1 MRRIFGLSSRGQV
14 PSGPA
19 GLQGS
24 FGGPQHRV
32 RPRSMGKL
40 HKAASVGNTAKV
52 QHLLIMGKS
61 GVNDRDKKH
70 RTALHFACTSGHPEV
85 VTLLVDRKC
94 EINACDSEN
103 STPLIKA
110 VQCHQEECVTILLE
124 HGADPNIADVSS
136 NTALHYAVSS
146 ENTSIAAKLLSHH
159 AKTEAKNK
167 DDLTPYLLALKD
179 NKQQVA
185 ELLIKE
191 KANIHAVDKPRRF
204 SNKPCPDDSWHTSD
218 VYDYNFDNKV
228 PQINPTELWPAVQ
241 QSRKHQAKYGIEEPG
256 NKTLLDNSISHSE
269 SNDVVVTLSKTS
281 VNVQSFSQSS
291 FLSPTPDPKVSV
303 SHEDLLPKNHRLQV
317 EIARLRL
324 ERDAIKNQNQVKE
337 KKYLEDTEIEHE
349 KNDDLQKT
357 IKLTEERIF
366 QCNGQLNSLTENT
379 LLNSKL
385 EKEKQI
391 KERPETETESHR
403 SSLGAAG
410 HNYES
415 QTSNRDV
422 ELASQRGRNEQ
433 VRLQDKLNFAISNL
447 KNNYEMLSQQ
457 LSQAERKF
465 SSLGIELRLIRDAL
479 RENTSVLQQ
488 IQRDVK
494 QTQCPMKEIKHMNQD
509 EEGKVNKYM
518 GTQESIEE
526 RLSQLESENALL
538 RHQLDDTHKKLD
550 YKERTL
556 INIQNQFHGTVKT
569 LLGESKKQTLKLEDR
584 NKEVMDECNH
594 LKENTYQYEKEK
606 AEKEVVVR
614 QLQQELAD
622 ALKKQSMPEASL
634 EVSSLYHI
642 NLEDETR
649 DLKKKL
655 SHIRSLLEEERNR
668 HKETVRYT
676 EKLQGLLQKLKL
688 ENFRLKSEVK
698 KQKGEIEQLQKNL
711 LSTNLSEGDKEQ
723 LKKFTALTEYQKYTL
738 DEEKRKNGEL
748 RKELTGFK
756 KLYKMTEIKLNE
768 QENGDFRFHGDLK
781 SNELDIPINMLIHKV
796 DDLAAKLE
804 TASFKCLH
812 LDKSDFLQQEL
823 LSMKNILQKKCE
835 TLEKNEKK
843 LEEEVVNLRNHVEEN
858 GVKHGQ
864 AEQYKQETE
873 ERVSQELVEKLKEV
887 NLFSQIQAASQEIF
901 QQLRETNNAS
911 MRSQTELIIEDLQA
925 EVSKMKPQGKFNKIE
940 LEKYSQCYLEL
951 KSSESLSSEPN
962 NLYRANRRLQEAN
975 NKILVEQQQNPFLLS
990 SVNTKPL
997 LEYPC
1002 VGNLHHSLVFPR
1014 SFLPRENFAVP
1025 PLNPKP
1031 SISSMESYLAE
1042 MQQKLH

>member
-1 MRRIFGLSSRGQV
+1 
-14 PSGPA
+14 
-19 GLQGS
+19 
-24 FGGPQHRV
+24 
-32 RPRSMGKL
+32 
-40 HKAASVGNTAKV
+40 
-52 QHLLIMGKS
+52 
-61 GVNDRDKKH
+61 

-159 AKTEAKNK
+159 ADTEAKNK

-191 KANIHAVDKPRRF
+191 KANIHAVDKPRRYSCLF
-204 SNKPCPDDSWHTSD
+204 
-218 VYDYNFDNKV
+218 FF
-228 PQINPTELWPAVQ
+228 L
-241 QSRKHQAKYGIEEPG
+241 
-256 NKTLLDNSISHSE
+256 NKTFVVFYKQEQQGTRKAGADGAGPSGAQRQGECLEASREEALRIKSRGKRGPWGGDDLEWKSKNCQVKGPKTKTRPGHSKPLLGEWICWAVSE
-269 SNDVVVTLSKTS
+269 QKRGKSNMA
-281 VNVQSFSQSS
+281 
-291 FLSPTPDPKVSV
+291 

-403 SSLGAAG
+403 SSLGAAV

-655 SHIRSLLEEERNR
+655 SHIRSL
-668 HKETVRYT
+668 VC
-676 EKLQGLLQKLKL
+676 
-688 ENFRLKSEVK
+688 
-698 KQKGEIEQLQKNL
+698 
-711 LSTNLSEGDKEQ
+711 DKEQ

-911 MRSQTELIIEDLQA
+911 MRSQTELIIEGLQA

-962 NLYRANRRLQEAN
+962 KANRRLQEAN

-1042 MQQKLH
+1042 V